1 MSPRKLLLTVDR
13 SVNAVAFPFSA
24 EVRTATT
31 HFFAD
36 PYAPKIQTYVLGVLY
51 SRMVRIAI
59 GLSNVFSH
67 FPQFQCSTQI
77 FQMHLFSL
85 CNCIIAEYRTIKTY
99 TFCTQKK
106 P

>member
-36 PYAPKIQTYVLGVLY
+36 PYVLKY
-51 SRMVRIAI
+51 K
-59 GLSNVFSH
+59 
-67 FPQFQCSTQI
+67 
-77 FQMHLFSL
+77 QMF
-85 CNCIIAEYRTIKTY
+85 CFYCIPE
-99 TFCTQKK
+99 
-106 P
+106 

>member
-36 PYAPKIQTYVLGVLY
+36 SYVSKYKHMFWVYYIPK
-51 SRMVRIAI
+51 
-59 GLSNVFSH
+59 
-67 FPQFQCSTQI
+67 
-77 FQMHLFSL
+77 
-85 CNCIIAEYRTIKTY
+85 
-99 TFCTQKK
+99 
-106 P
+106 

>member
-36 PYAPKIQTYVLGVLY
+36 PYVIKIQTYVLGVLY
-51 SRMVRIAI
+51 SRMAKFAI
-59 GLSNVFSH
+59 GVSNVFS
-67 FPQFQCSTQI
+67 
-77 FQMHLFSL
+77 LFLNFNVLHRSFK
-85 CNCIIAEYRTIKTY
+85 CICFLSVIV
-99 TFCTQKK
+99 
-106 P
+106 